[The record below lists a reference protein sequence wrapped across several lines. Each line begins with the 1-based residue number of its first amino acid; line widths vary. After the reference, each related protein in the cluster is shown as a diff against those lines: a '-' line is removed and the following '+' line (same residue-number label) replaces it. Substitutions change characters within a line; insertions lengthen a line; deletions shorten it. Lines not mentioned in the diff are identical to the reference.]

1 MKGAD
6 GKRFLPTPDS
16 SPARASMAALPGA
29 VPRMMRPAP
38 GQNYPRTGFPLEG
51 KTAGLASPRSSAGT
65 SRAFGRGSPPGRGGG
80 RASRSTGS
88 PSFPPPSP
96 GTRPGS
102 FWDRHL
108 SGFRM
113 GSTDPRGL
121 SFTGLGLWPLPSE
134 LSSAWISAPGR
145 FQVLV
150 NFASFHCFRI
160 LFPGILSWLATFP
173 RSGIPILGLNY
184 SFHTR

>member
-65 SRAFGRGSPPGRGGG
+65 SRAFGRGSPPGWGGG

-150 NFASFHCFRI
+150 ISPLSTVFGYF
-160 LFPGILSWLATFP
+160 FPGYFLGSL
-173 RSGIPILGLNY
+173 RSPAPGFLFLV
-184 SFHTR
+184 